1 MSVTPLE
8 NQKIPFPLE
17 ETSMAATRR
26 STALSTVI
34 TVMAMLAMTGC
45 QDQTPTDPTVTGIA
59 LKPGGGGGKGP
70 KVEST
75 DPTSAPQET
84 TLDVQVFGSSFDD
97 GSEVTFTIDGTPSD
111 LVQTNSTTFVSD
123 KQLTANITIDLN
135 AIEELYDVEVLSF
148 RGRKGIGAD
157 LFSVTKKGGPGV
169 KTYTIND
176 LGEGFAADINDAGL
190 IVGGAPSGGVNRAS
204 RWINTGDGYSMELLG
219 DGVWEEL
226 GPGSWAAAVNASGDA
241 AVGTVWVDADFTDRA
256 ALWSSGGVKLLPLLN
271 SAHLSQA
278 YGINDA
284 GRISGQSYTRDY
296 ETARAVRW
304 EPGGSSVTDLGVLP
318 GYNSSIGWAINN
330 LGWVGGS
337 SRPAIEEFPAKK
349 QHAVLWIVESD
360 GSIAPP
366 LDLHPVP
373 EIQSIVK
380 GISDVSTDG
389 KVYLAGELDF
399 SPVVWVVDVQNRL
412 LIDEQ
417 VLTEGGGAEAVNAA
431 GEVVLRNAVWTLATG
446 QVASLPTLRGS
457 CSSGGDGINVDGA
470 VVGSSSVKK
479 KGRCTGHAVLWTK
492 SN

>member
-1 MSVTPLE
+1 MT
-8 NQKIPFPLE
+8 
-17 ETSMAATRR
+17 ATRR

-34 TVMAMLAMTGC
+34 TVMAMLGMTGC
-45 QDQTPTDPTVTGIA
+45 QDKSPTDPTVTGIA

-97 GSEVTFTIDGTPSD
+97 GSWVTFTIDGTPSN
-111 LVQTNSTTFVSD
+111 LVQTNTTTFVSD
-123 KQLTANITIDLN
+123 KQLTANITIDLT
-135 AIEELYDVEVLSF
+135 AIEDLYDVEVLSSG
-148 RGRKGIGAD
+148 GRKGIGAD
-157 LFSVTKKGGPGV
+157 LFSVTKKGKAV
-169 KTYTIND
+169 EESNYTITD
-176 LGEGFAADINDAGL
+176 LGTEGGVVDINDAGV
-190 IVGGAPSGGVNRAS
+190 IVGSAGRAARWDLDGAGKYLM
-204 RWINTGDGYSMELLG
+204 TFLG
-219 DGVWEEL
+219 DGGGEEF
-226 GPGSWAAAVNASGDA
+226 GSWASAVNASGDA
-241 AVGTVWVDADFTDRA
+241 VGVVWIDADFTDRA
-256 ALWSSGGVKLLPLLN
+256 ALWSGGGVDTLPLLDP
-271 SAHLSQA
+271 AHELSQA

-284 GRISGQSYTRDY
+284 GQISGQSYTSNYDP
-296 ETARAVRW
+296 ARAVRW
-304 EPGGSSVTDLGVLP
+304 EPDGSVTDLGVLP
-318 GYNSSIGWAINN
+318 GYENSIGWAIND

-337 SRPAIEEFPAKK
+337 SRPANSEFPAKK

-373 EIQSIVK
+373 GIQSIVK

-389 KVYLAGELDF
+389 KVYLAGQLDF
-399 SPVVWVVDVQNRL
+399 NPVVWVFDVETGS
-412 LIDEQ
+412 IDEQ

-457 CSSGGDGINVDGA
+457 CSSSGRGINVDGA

-479 KGRCTGHAVLWTK
+479 KGRCTGHAILWTK
-492 SN
+492 NN